1 MSGARENSEIVESLR
16 QISERLNSVAEQSWL
31 WSAGRTLKRWT
42 RHSYLYRW
50 LTAEPDPDVIV
61 IDLRET
67 YTVGPIL
74 AAMDRTG
81 RFVSNTRAGQACA
94 SALGSLSAE
103 VERRPVRV
111 FSIVVLVALV
121 TNVVVSLALGP
132 VGPTGLGARL
142 VLAGLALLGTR
153 SSMTAAELTESRL
166 WKLLEPP
173 EVEGERRTEPDDDG
187 DRD

>member
-1 MSGARENSEIVESLR
+1 
-16 QISERLNSVAEQSWL
+16 
-31 WSAGRTLKRWT
+31 
-42 RHSYLYRW
+42 
-50 LTAEPDPDVIV
+50 
-61 IDLRET
+61 
-67 YTVGPIL
+67 
-74 AAMDRTG
+74 
-81 RFVSNTRAGQACA
+81 
-94 SALGSLSAE
+94 

-121 TNVVVSLALGP
+121 TNLVVSLALGA
-132 VGPTGLGARL
+132 VGPNGLGARL

-173 EVEGERRTEPDDDG
+173 EVEDERRTEPDDES